1 MREVPGDGPISVLML
16 AWEYPPRI
24 VGGLAI
30 HVAGLSR
37 ALARRG
43 IRVTVL
49 TVGGPRIQT
58 VHVEDG
64 VEVVRTERDHFRGQ
78 TMLDGTRAM
87 NEAFLGLADVHARD
101 VALVHAHDWMTTPAA
116 LAVARARALPLVATF
131 HSTEYGRA
139 SHLFRAPQPDLEI
152 QEMEHELYRTADEC
166 LTPSQSMVEELGAV
180 FGERTV
186 RVIPNGIDLPSM
198 VRRRRP
204 EPGRI
209 LFAGRL
215 VQEKGAWHLLHAL
228 ARILPH
234 DAPAHLILA
243 GVGPERQALRREAAR
258 LGIAEAVEFLG
269 QLTPEDLASERER
282 AEVAVVPSLYE
293 PFGLVALE
301 AMTWG
306 VPLVASDVGG
316 LREFTDGAAL
326 LVPPGSAAALADAI
340 SRLLGDGDLRHEL
353 SVLGRRRAAAYT
365 WDACAERTARVY
377 QMALAGREPRQ
388 DRPFVR

>member
-1 MREVPGDGPISVLML
+1 MREVLGDRPISVLML

-49 TVGGPRIQT
+49 TVGGRRSEA

-64 VEVVRTERDHFRGQ
+64 VEVVRTERDHFRGE
-78 TMLDGTRAM
+78 TMLAGTKAM
-87 NEAFLGLADVHARD
+87 NEAFLGLAELHAKD

-116 LAVARARALPLVATF
+116 LAVARRRGIPLVATF
-131 HSTEYGRA
+131 HSTEYGRS
-139 SHLFRAPQPDLEI
+139 SHLYRAPQPDLEI
-152 QEMEHELYRTADEC
+152 QDMEHVLYDTADEC
-166 LTPSQSMVEELGAV
+166 LTPSQSMAEELGAV

-186 RVIPNGIDLPSM
+186 RVIPNGIDLPST
-198 VRRRRP
+198 VLKRRP

-228 ARILPH
+228 ARMLPH
-234 DAPAHLILA
+234 DERAHLVLA

-258 LGIAEAVEFLG
+258 LGISEAVEFLG
-269 QLTPEDLASERER
+269 QLTPDDLASERER

-301 AMTWG
+301 AMAWG

-340 SRLLGDGDLRHEL
+340 SRLLDDGGMRHEL
-353 SVLGRRRAAAYT
+353 SLVGRRRAASYT

-377 QMALAGREPRQ
+377 EVLSAGSERRR
-388 DRPFVR
+388 DRPFAR

>member
-1 MREVPGDGPISVLML
+1 MREVPKDGPMSVLML

-43 IRVTVL
+43 IPVTVL
-49 TVGGPRIQT
+49 TVGGRRMGT

-78 TMLDGTRAM
+78 TMLAGTRAM
-87 NEAFLGLADVHARD
+87 NEAFLGLADGHATQ
-101 VALVHAHDWMTTPAA
+101 VSLVHAHDWMTTPAA
-116 LAVARARALPLVATF
+116 LAVAQRRGIPLVATF

-152 QEMEHELYRTADEC
+152 QDMEHVLYRTADEC
-166 LTPSQSMVEELGAV
+166 LTPSQSMQEELAAV
-180 FGERTV
+180 FGERAV
-186 RVIPNGIDLPSM
+186 RVIPNGIDLPST
-198 VRRRRP
+198 VQSRRP

-215 VQEKGAWHLLHAL
+215 VQEKGTWHLLHAL
-228 ARILPH
+228 ARILLENQG
-234 DAPAHLILA
+234 ARLVVA
-243 GVGPERQALRREAAR
+243 GVGPERPALRREAAR
-258 LGIAEAVEFLG
+258 LGISEAVEFLG
-269 QLTPEDLASERER
+269 QLTPRDLAVERER

-301 AMTWG
+301 AMAWG

-316 LREFTDGAAL
+316 LREFTEGAAL
-326 LVPPGSAAALADAI
+326 LVPPGNAPALSDAI
-340 SRLLGDGDLRHEL
+340 SRVLTDAGLQREL
-353 SVLGRRRAAAYT
+353 SAAGRRRAGSYT

-377 QMALAGREPRQ
+377 QMATSGHLRRSGP
-388 DRPFVR
+388 PFVR